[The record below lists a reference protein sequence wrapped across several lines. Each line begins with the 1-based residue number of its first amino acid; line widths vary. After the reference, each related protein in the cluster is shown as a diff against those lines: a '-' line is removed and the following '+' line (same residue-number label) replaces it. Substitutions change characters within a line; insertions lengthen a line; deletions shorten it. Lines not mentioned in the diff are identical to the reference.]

1 MEGKQKIHCTV
12 ESCKYNDDGKNIC
25 KLQAINVEPIENCN
39 TKKPDESMCA
49 SYEYEK
55 EEFSSLFS

>member
-12 ESCKYNDDGKNIC
+12 ETCKYNDYGKKLC
-25 KLQAINVEPIENCN
+25 ELQAIQVSPMQDCH
-39 TKKPDESMCA
+39 TKMPDESMCA

-55 EEFSSLFS
+55 E

>member
-12 ESCKYNDDGKNIC
+12 ETCKYNDEGNNIC

-49 SYEYEK
+49 SYEK
-55 EEFSSLFS
+55 EEN

>member
-1 MEGKQKIHCTV
+1 MEGRQKIHCTV
-12 ESCKYNDDGKNIC
+12 ETCKYNNGEQRIC
-25 KLQAINVEPIENCN
+25 ILEAIQVEPTVNTK

-55 EEFSSLFS
+55 E

>member
-12 ESCKYNDDGKNIC
+12 GTCQYNDENKNVCI
-25 KLQAINVEPIENCN
+25 LEAIQVAPVQNCQ

-49 SYEYEK
+49 SYKYE
-55 EEFSSLFS
+55 E

>member
-12 ESCKYNDDGKNIC
+12 ETCLYNNEDKNVC
-25 KLQAINVEPIENCN
+25 MLEAIQVAPIQDCE

-55 EEFSSLFS
+55 E

>member
-12 ESCKYNDDGKNIC
+12 GTCMYNNQEQNMCILDSIQVTPVQD
-25 KLQAINVEPIENCN
+25 VN

-49 SYEYEK
+49 SYEN
-55 EEFSSLFS
+55 EEE